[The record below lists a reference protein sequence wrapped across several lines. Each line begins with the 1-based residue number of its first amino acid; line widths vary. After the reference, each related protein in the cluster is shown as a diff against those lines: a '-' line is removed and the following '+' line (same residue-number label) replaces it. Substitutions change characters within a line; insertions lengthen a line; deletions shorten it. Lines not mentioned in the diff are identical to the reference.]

1 MKGYIYQIE
10 NLVTHESY
18 IGQTIN
24 IQQRKNRHFS
34 RLRNNSHINKK
45 LQNSFN
51 KYGEQEFHFRYWE
64 FEIENREEL
73 DNLECEY
80 IKKYN
85 SLNNGFNL
93 VEGGG
98 KPPSRRLVKEQDV
111 IGYLCVLEIYGDGY
125 GKTFE
130 DICGWSKGTANKIKN
145 HKLYN
150 DIIEKFLKINVNE
163 KIKIAKTFFE
173 DFKIKERALKRQL
186 KQGGTKIAYML
197 TQDDYNFAFLAQEY
211 GYSYTAVAKYLGVQ
225 PATVKDWFNGRSR
238 RKNKEI
244 YKLISPEEKKLLI
257 SRLKIAE
264 LSGNPKL
271 IPSN

>member
-10 NLVTHESY
+10 NLITRESY

-24 IQQRKNRHFS
+24 LQQRKNRHFS
-34 RLRNNSHINKK
+34 RLRNNTHVNTK

-51 KYGEQEFHFRYWE
+51 KYGEQEFHFRYWV
-64 FEIENREEL
+64 FEVEDREEL
-73 DNLECEY
+73 DKLECEY
-80 IKKYN
+80 IEKYD

-98 KPPSRRLVKEQDV
+98 KPPHRRLVKEQDV
-111 IGYLCVLEIYGDGY
+111 IGYLCVLEVYGDGY
-125 GKTFE
+125 GKTIE
-130 DICGWSKGTANKIKN
+130 EACGWSKGTAHKIKT

-150 DIIEKFLKINVNE
+150 DIIEKFLKKDMSE
-163 KIKIAKTFFE
+163 RKEIAKSFFE
-173 DFKIKERALKRQL
+173 DLKIEERALERKI
-186 KQGGTKIAYML
+186 KQGGSKTAYML

-211 GYSYTAVAKYLGVQ
+211 GYGYTAVAEYLGIK

-238 RKNKEI
+238 KKNKEI
-244 YKLISPEEKKLLI
+244 YKLISPEEKHQLI
-257 SRLKIAE
+257 GRLKIAE

-271 IPSN
+271 ISSN